1 MYFIFGSNLGNIT
14 VYIEA
19 PFICPSSITTFS
31 PSLVQTLHFISG
43 HLMAFSRLVTS
54 MMREYLFLSNHP
66 PEIFFYHF
74 LALNANHRHLIS
86 VIYNLINYI
95 NSDTNATLKD
105 TWEQDF
111 GVIITE
117 DLWHNILNQVRTS
130 SICARNGLM
139 QCKYYF

>member
-1 MYFIFGSNLGNIT
+1 M
-14 VYIEA
+14 
-19 PFICPSSITTFS
+19 
-31 PSLVQTLHFISG
+31 
-43 HLMAFSRLVTS
+43 
-54 MMREYLFLSNHP
+54 
-66 PEIFFYHF
+66 YHF

-86 VIYNLINYI
+86 VIYNLINSI

-139 QCKYYF
+139 QCKILFLAHLTNAKLAKFFPVAACNRCKLSPANHIHILDLSTAGDLLV